1 MLRQNVVFYRILE
14 YCIMERITKIIQKHK
29 WVVLLVCVTLGI
41 VSVMLVR
48 ALWDPARDEVRE
60 GTVYLEK
67 LENKD
72 LAAVEAEV
80 KEVKRKAQDEAIEA
94 GELSIWAQFSD
105 YALFGDSRTVGFS
118 SYEFL
123 DKQRV
128 LAERGLTIADIS
140 AYEDQMVA
148 LNPSCLFLCTGL
160 NDVASGYWKTPE
172 EYVAAYEETVQEL
185 MKMLP
190 DTEIYINSIFPAQA
204 PAFEKNE
211 NEREIPEYNE
221 AVKQWCEEKGYH
233 YIDNTSVYEKY
244 NDLYEEDG
252 IHFKKEFYQYW
263 AANMLAE
270 VE

>member
-1 MLRQNVVFYRILE
+1 
-14 YCIMERITKIIQKHK
+14 MERITKIIQKHK
-29 WVVLLVCVTLGI
+29 WVVLLVCVTLVI
-41 VSVMLVR
+41 VIVMLVR

-80 KEVKRKAQDEAIEA
+80 KEVKKKAQAEAIEA
-94 GELSIWAQFSD
+94 GELSVWAQFSD
-105 YALFGDSRTVGFS
+105 YVIFGDSRTVGF
-118 SYEFL
+118 YFHEFL

-128 LAERGLTIADIS
+128 LADGGLTIADIP
-140 AYEDQMVA
+140 AYEDQIAA
-148 LNPSCLFLCTGL
+148 LNPSYLFLCTGL
-160 NDVASGYWKTPE
+160 NDVSIGYWKTPE
-172 EYVAAYEETVQEL
+172 EYVNAYEETVQEL
-185 MKMLP
+185 MKKLP
-190 DTEIYINSIFPAQA
+190 DTEIYINSIFPAQD
-204 PAFEKNE
+204 PAFEKSE
-211 NEREIPEYNE
+211 KWREIPEYNK

-233 YIDNTSVYEKY
+233 YIDNTSVYEEH
-244 NDLYEEDG
+244 NDLYDSDG